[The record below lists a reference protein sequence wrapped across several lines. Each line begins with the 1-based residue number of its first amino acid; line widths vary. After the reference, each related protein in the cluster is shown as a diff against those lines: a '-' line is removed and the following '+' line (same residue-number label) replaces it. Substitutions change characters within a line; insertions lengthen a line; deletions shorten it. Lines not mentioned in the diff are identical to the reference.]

1 MKTGTKNRN
10 TGFSQD
16 AVICNKVAIN
26 LKCFYEGKKIIPC
39 LTK

>member
-26 LKCFYEGKKIIPC
+26 LKMFLGRKKNY
-39 LTK
+39 TVFD